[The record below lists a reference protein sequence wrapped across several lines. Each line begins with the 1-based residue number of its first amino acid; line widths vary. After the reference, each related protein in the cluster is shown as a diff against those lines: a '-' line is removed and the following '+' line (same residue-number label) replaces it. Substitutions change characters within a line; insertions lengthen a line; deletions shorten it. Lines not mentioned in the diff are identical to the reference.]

1 MMPEPNELPVDA
13 PHQVSPGARP
23 PEGAEEVKDALVDN
37 GLELLS
43 EDQCWEL
50 LRAARV
56 GRVGLSVRALPVI
69 LPVNCQVS
77 DTKILFW
84 TGPGLKLQSAQTHTV
99 VAFEVDG
106 FSERERTGWSVLA
119 VGLAVEV
126 TDTAVLDGA
135 LQNGF
140 HPWVSGERTHLV
152 EVSVE
157 FLSGRR
163 IVTAPQ
169 TDPEREAGAGLG

>member
-1 MMPEPNELPVDA
+1 VP
-13 PHQVSPGARP
+13 
-23 PEGAEEVKDALVDN
+23 LVDN

-50 LRAARV
+50 LRAASV
-56 GRVGLSVRALPVI
+56 GRVGLSVKALPVI
-69 LPVNCQVS
+69 LPVNYQV
-77 DTKILFW
+77 TGKKIQFW

-106 FSERERTGWSVLA
+106 FSEREHTGWSVLA

-126 TDTAVLDGA
+126 TDGAVLDA
-135 LQNGF
+135 ARRDGF
-140 HPWVSGERTHLV
+140 HPWVSGARTHLI

-163 IVTAPQ
+163 IVTAAEA
-169 TDPEREAGAGLG
+169 DPEREAGAGLG